1 MTNHAELADPAKV
14 QLIHRIRQSLQRYG
28 NGIDVSTLRFKKVLN
43 SEKSSRPD
51 SPTSLSEVVSVDIPK
66 RGPTSAGRHKHG
78 KPASH
83 VSGSVCGPKYDGEVY
98 NPASV
103 DLNAIEALVEP
114 YICTRPMNSD
124 DDTSDSEDD
133 DDSFFF
139 TARARA
145 TLPVR
150 SAFPRPPSTARTVGP
165 FISMPDRFD
174 PCLESIEE
182 VENDLEHA

>member
-1 MTNHAELADPAKV
+1 L
-14 QLIHRIRQSLQRYG
+14 
-28 NGIDVSTLRFKKVLN
+28 IDVSTLRFKIALD

-51 SPTSLSEVVSVDIPK
+51 SPTSLSEVVSVDVPK
-66 RGPTSAGRHKHG
+66 RGSTSAVRHKHG

-83 VSGSVCGPKYDGEVY
+83 VCGSVYGPKYDDEAY

-114 YICTRPMNSD
+114 YICTRLMNPG

-133 DDSFFF
+133 DDNFFF

-150 SAFPRPPSTARTVGP
+150 SAYQRLPSTARTVGP
-165 FISMPDRFD
+165 FFSMSDRFD

-182 VENDLEHA
+182 VDYDLEHA